1 MFDPRLIFDVFTF
14 LASCCVGVWVFF
26 MQRNKA
32 NAKDIHRLDVRL
44 SKAETNIE
52 NMPTHKDIKDVHQ
65 RIDEVSTK
73 LGDVNGKLDSIAST
87 TKMINDFLLNGG
99 KK

>member
-1 MFDPRLIFDVFTF
+1 MFEPKLIFEIFTF
-14 LASCCVGVWVFF
+14 AVSCGIGIWVFF

-32 NAKDIHRLDVRL
+32 NTDDIHKLDVRV

-73 LGDVNGKLDSIAST
+73 LGDVNGKLDGIAKT
-87 TKMINDFLLNGG
+87 TQMINDFLLNEG